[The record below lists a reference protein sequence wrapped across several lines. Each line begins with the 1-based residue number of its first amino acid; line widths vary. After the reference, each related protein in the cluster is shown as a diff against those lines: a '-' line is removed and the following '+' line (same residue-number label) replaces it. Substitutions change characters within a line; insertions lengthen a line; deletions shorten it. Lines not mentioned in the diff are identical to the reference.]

1 MFLVLYNICLYVFFV
16 SVGLNRSKTWN
27 NAKRLQSGHNMK
39 QNTTQC
45 SSFPILI
52 LVDSLSLSI
61 YIISAIIPSSD
72 QTLDIQT
79 PPEKV
84 LSTWTQKTYLKHPSS
99 AGIWMFRDIQ
109 NLSHTHPTMYPSR
122 NLLSEGHGTTR
133 QG

>member
-1 MFLVLYNICLYVFFV
+1 MFIFSYTDVSRLYI
-16 SVGLNRSKTWN
+16 SV
-27 NAKRLQSGHNMK
+27 
-39 QNTTQC
+39 
-45 SSFPILI
+45 
-52 LVDSLSLSI
+52 
-61 YIISAIIPSSD
+61 IIPSSD
-72 QTLDIQT
+72 HTLDIQT

-84 LSTWTQKTYLKHPSS
+84 LSTCLDIQTPPDKVLGPKKHTENTFS

>member
-1 MFLVLYNICLYVFFV
+1 LFVCFLCFGGSQPFQNLKQCQTITEWPQHETEYHSVFIF
-16 SVGLNRSKTWN
+16 SYTDIS
-27 NAKRLQSGHNMK
+27 RL
-39 QNTTQC
+39 
-45 SSFPILI
+45 
-52 LVDSLSLSI
+52 SLSLSIYI